1 MTPFTLIQAAFR
13 AFPRVYALGFILF
26 IQSGYIIVDHYIF
39 DLTPNLN
46 SHLFEKLEDIESKV
60 TVIIETCKGSP

>member
-1 MTPFTLIQAAFR
+1 MTPFTLIQTAFR
-13 AFPRVYALGFILF
+13 AFPKEYGLGFILF

-46 SHLFEKLEDIESKV
+46 THLFEKLEEIENKV
-60 TVIIETCKGSP
+60 TVVIETCKGSS